1 MRRTAL
7 LLALALAPTLTSA
20 QRSELGAEALG
31 SLVQHLGVSARV
43 LMIGAHPD
51 DEDTQIIAWLSR
63 ARGVETA
70 YLSLT
75 RGEGGQNIIGGE
87 LGDALGILRT
97 EELLA
102 ARRIDGAQQFFTR
115 AFDFGFS
122 KTAEE
127 TFTQWQREE
136 MLRQVVTIIRL
147 FRPHVIVSVFSGT
160 PRDGHGHHQV
170 AGILAREAYDAA
182 GDSVR
187 VPRAAT
193 YGLAPWTSLKF
204 YRGTF
209 FNPDGA
215 TLRINVGE
223 FSPLY
228 GRSYAEIAAE
238 SRSQHKSQA
247 FGALARRGVR
257 WDGLQL
263 EHSRVEQ
270 ATNGAA
276 GMERSVFDG
285 IDTTWSRFRA
295 LLARSEQAVLFD
307 SLGAQLRALQ
317 AGLDLIVPRASIRAL
332 SAVTR
337 TLDALRDVAL
347 GAFSP
352 RGQEQMTQQQL
363 DLVTALETARAR
375 TSRAIQLAA
384 GIAVE
389 ATVPREVFAATER
402 VPVSIAIY
410 NRGRDTVR
418 VLERRWDMGGL
429 QREVPAGIPSA
440 APLAPDSAS
449 ADSAALS
456 LRYVTVPWWMAGGRT
471 GAMYEA
477 RGVPG
482 PEASRDVAATLVH
495 TFELG
500 RARFRVRTPVVYR
513 YADQVKGEQNRA
525 LAMAPAVAI
534 RLGRTT
540 EYLRANTPL
549 DRTVLVTIS
558 SSLGAPQMVKVALKT
573 PPGLTADSAVRQV
586 QLAGAGSTET
596 IPFRVKGRLPRGP
609 FELSAVASVGDQEY
623 ASGYLLVDYDH
634 IRPRRMYVGPR
645 TRMQSVNARI
655 PQGLTVA
662 YVPGVADHGAA
673 ALEQLGIP
681 VTVIPPA
688 ALRTADL
695 RRFRTLVVGPR
706 AYDASAELRASR
718 DIVLAFA
725 RAGGTVVVQYGQYEM
740 MQPGIMPYPITLT
753 RPADRVTDETAP
765 VRVAQPNAAILRVP
779 NVIDSTD
786 FAAWVQER
794 GLYMPRTFDARY
806 SAPLEMSDPGEP
818 ANRGAIL
825 VAPVGRGLYIYTTLS
840 LFRQLPS
847 GVPGAARLF
856 VNLVSARRG
865 TGAGTGGNP
874 PVVPNEQPAGYER

>member
-7 LLALALAPTLTSA
+7 LLALALAPTLTRA
-20 QRSELGAEALG
+20 QRSDLGAEALG
-31 SLVQHLGVSARV
+31 SLVQHLVVSTRV

-127 TFTQWQREE
+127 TFTQWPRDE

-182 GDSVR
+182 GDSLR

-209 FNPDGA
+209 FSPDGA

-263 EHSRVEQ
+263 EHSRVAQ

-295 LLARSEQAVLFD
+295 LLPRSEHAALFD
-307 SLGAQLRALQ
+307 SLGTQLHTVQ
-317 AGLDLIVPRASIRAL
+317 AGVDLVAPDRSIPAL

-347 GAFSP
+347 GAFYAT
-352 RGQEQMTQQQL
+352 RGEAQMTQQQL
-363 DLVTALETARAR
+363 DLVTALETARDR

-471 GAMYEA
+471 GAMYES

-513 YADQVKGEQNRA
+513 YADQVKGELNRA

-534 RLGRTT
+534 RLGRTM
-540 EYLRANTPL
+540 EYARANTPL
-549 DRTVLVTIS
+549 DRTVLVTVS
-558 SSLGAPQMVKVALKT
+558 SSLGAPQVVKVALKT
-573 PPGLTADSAVRQV
+573 PSGLTTDSMVRQV

-596 IPFRVKGRLPRGP
+596 IPFRVRGRLSRGA

-634 IRPRRMYVGPR
+634 IRPRRMYVAPK
-645 TRMQSVNARI
+645 TRLTSVNVRV
-655 PQGLTVA
+655 PQGVTVA

-673 ALEQLGIP
+673 ALEQLGVP
-681 VTVIPPA
+681 VTVIEPA

-695 RRFRTLVVGPR
+695 RRFSTLVVGPR

-725 RAGGTVVVQYGQYEM
+725 RKGGTVVVQYGQYEM
-740 MQPGIMPYPITLT
+740 TQPGIMPYPITLT

-765 VRVAQPNAAILRVP
+765 VRIAQPNATVLRVP

-786 FAAWVQER
+786 FADWVQER
-794 GLYMPRTFDARY
+794 GLYMPRTFDSRY
-806 SAPLEMSDPGEP
+806 SAALEMNDPGEP
-818 ANRGAIL
+818 PNRGAVL

-856 VNLVSARRG
+856 VNLVSARRE
-865 TGAGTGGNP
+865 TP
-874 PVVPNEQPAGYER
+874 R

>member
-7 LLALALAPTLTSA
+7 LLALALAPTLTRA

-31 SLVQHLGVSARV
+31 SLVQQLGVSARV

-51 DEDTQIIAWLSR
+51 DEDTQLIAWLAR
-63 ARGVETA
+63 GRGVETA

-102 ARRIDGAQQFFTR
+102 ARRIDGAQQFFTS

-127 TFTQWQREE
+127 TFTQWPREE
-136 MLRQVVTIIRL
+136 LLRQVVTIIRL

-170 AGILAREAYDAA
+170 AGMLAREAYDVAA
-182 GDSVR
+182 DTVR
-187 VPRAAT
+187 VPRAAS
-193 YGLAPWTSLKF
+193 YDLGPWTPLKF
-204 YRGTF
+204 YRGSF
-209 FNPDGA
+209 FNAAAA

-223 FSPLY
+223 FSPLF
-228 GRSYAEIAAE
+228 GKSYAEISAE
-238 SRSQHKSQA
+238 SRSQHRSQA
-247 FGALARRGVR
+247 FGTLPRRGVR

-263 EHSRVEQ
+263 EHSRVTQ
-270 ATNGAA
+270 AANGAA
-276 GMERSVFDG
+276 IVERSVFDG
-285 IDTTWSRFRA
+285 VDTTWARFRT
-295 LLARSEQAVLFD
+295 LLPRPEHAGLFD
-307 SLGAQLRALQ
+307 SLGAQLRTVQ
-317 AGLDLIVPRASIRAL
+317 SSIDLVAPHRSIPAL

-337 TLDALRDVAL
+337 TLDAFRDVAL

-352 RGQEQMTQQQL
+352 RGQSQMTQQQL
-363 DLVTALETARAR
+363 DLVTALETARDR
-375 TSRAIQLAA
+375 TSRAMQLAA

-389 ATVPREVFAATER
+389 ATVMREVFAATER

-440 APLAPDSAS
+440 VPLAPDSAS

-500 RARFRVRTPVVYR
+500 RARFRLRTPVVYR
-513 YADQVKGEQNRA
+513 YADQVKGELNRA

-534 RLGRTT
+534 RLGRTM
-540 EYLRANTPL
+540 EYLRANTAL
-549 DRTVLVTIS
+549 DRTVLVTVS
-558 SSLGAPQMVKVALKT
+558 SALGTPQTVKVALKT
-573 PPGLTADSAVRQV
+573 PSGLTADSAARHVR
-586 QLAGAGSTET
+586 LAGAGSTET
-596 IPFRVKGRLPRGP
+596 IPFRVKGRLPRGA

-623 ASGYLLVDYDH
+623 ASGYLLIDYDH
-634 IRPRRMYVGPR
+634 IRPRRMYVAPK
-645 TRMQSVNARI
+645 TRLTSVNVRV
-655 PQGLTVA
+655 PPGLTVA

-681 VTVIPPA
+681 VTVIEPA

-695 RRFRTLVVGPR
+695 RRFSTLVVGPR

-740 MQPGIMPYPITLT
+740 TQPGIMPYPITLT
-753 RPADRVTDETAP
+753 RPADRVTDETAAM
-765 VRVAQPNAAILRVP
+765 RVAQPNAAILRTP

-786 FAAWVQER
+786 FAGWVQER
-794 GLYMPRTFDARY
+794 GLYMPRTFDSRY
-806 SAPLEMSDPGEP
+806 SAPLEMNDSGEP
-818 ANRGAIL
+818 PNRGAIL

-856 VNLVSARRG
+856 VNLVSAKAPLRMM
-865 TGAGTGGNP
+865 
-874 PVVPNEQPAGYER
+874 VQ